1 MPTLRRVRRNPE
13 DLDRQGAEV
22 RPARAGARGRFVVT
36 AGRKSGWPPHCRAAL
51 ARALRLA
58 SRQFPR
64 AGEDEATRVHDVR
77 KTLKGAAG
85 LARLFTDLVG
95 APAEATLA
103 AINAARRKVG
113 RARDLDILP
122 GVIASLD
129 LPPESRGAL
138 IAAIAEQREAER
150 RAHSDIDVGGLAAEL
165 RALADSVEAWDVEA
179 AGATPLIAALR
190 RTYRSARR
198 RGDAALPGGP
208 PRELHALRVRVVDLV
223 HQLGVFEPAWPAMIC
238 ATTRE
243 LQRLRTALGDHND
256 LSVLAE
262 FAAARPELTPE
273 QKVAVAVLIAKRRRP
288 LARRAA
294 QLYARLFAERP
305 SAFERRL
312 AATIE
317 NPRRKPPAHKAPR
330 APRLTAAADA
340 PAPGRDGATPHIP

>member
-1 MPTLRRVRRNPE
+1 MTASRR
-13 DLDRQGAEV
+13 
-22 RPARAGARGRFVVT
+22 
-36 AGRKSGWPPHCRAAL
+36 SGWPPHCRAAL

-85 LARLFTDLVG
+85 LARLFIDLVG
-95 APAEATLA
+95 PPAEATLA

-122 GVIASLD
+122 GVLASLE
-129 LPPESRGAL
+129 LPAESRDAL
-138 IAAIAEQREAER
+138 TAAIAEQREAER
-150 RAHSDIDVGGLAAEL
+150 RAHHEIDVSGLAAEL
-165 RALADSVEAWDVEA
+165 RALADSVETWDVEA
-179 AGATPLIAALR
+179 AGAAPLIAALR

-198 RGDAALPGGP
+198 RGDVALPGGSP
-208 PRELHALRVRVVDLV
+208 GELHAMRVRVVDLV
-223 HQLGVFEPAWPAMIC
+223 HQIGVFELAWPAMVR
-238 ATTRE
+238 AATRE

-262 FAAARPELTPE
+262 FVAARPELTPE

-312 AATIE
+312 AAIIE
-317 NPRRKPPAHKAPR
+317 NPRRKPPGRRPLR
-330 APRLTAAADA
+330 APRPAAAADA
-340 PAPGRDGATPHIP
+340 PPPGNDGETAHIP

>member
-1 MPTLRRVRRNPE
+1 M
-13 DLDRQGAEV
+13 
-22 RPARAGARGRFVVT
+22 T
-36 AGRKSGWPPHCRAAL
+36 ASRKSGWPPHCRAAL

-85 LARLFTDLVG
+85 LARLFTELVG
-95 APAEATLA
+95 APAEATLE

-129 LPPESRGAL
+129 LPVETRDAL
-138 IAAIAEQREAER
+138 LAVIAEQREAER
-150 RAHSDIDVGGLAAEL
+150 RAHHHIDVSGLAAEL
-165 RALADSVEAWDVEA
+165 KALADSVDAWDVEA

-198 RGDAALPGGP
+198 RGDAALPGGL
-208 PRELHALRVRVVDLV
+208 PRELHATRVRVVDLV
-223 HQLGVFEPAWPAMIC
+223 HQLGVFEPAWPAMMR
-238 ATTRE
+238 ATMRE
-243 LQRLRTALGDHND
+243 LQRLRTALGNHND
-256 LSVLAE
+256 FSVLAE

-317 NPRRKPPAHKAPR
+317 NPRRKPPAHRPPR
-330 APRLTAAADA
+330 APRPAATAEA
-340 PAPGRDGATPHIP
+340 PPAGPGGGTAHIP

>member
-1 MPTLRRVRRNPE
+1 M
-13 DLDRQGAEV
+13 
-22 RPARAGARGRFVVT
+22 T
-36 AGRKSGWPPHCRAAL
+36 AGRKSAWPPHCRAAL

-129 LPPESRGAL
+129 PPPEARDAL
-138 IAAIAEQREAER
+138 IAVIAEQREAER
-150 RAHSDIDVGGLAAEL
+150 RAHHDIDVSGLAAEL
-165 RALADSVEAWDVEA
+165 RALADSVEAWDVET
-179 AGATPLIAALR
+179 AGAGPLIAALR

-198 RGDAALPGGP
+198 RGDAALPSGP
-208 PRELHALRVRVVDLV
+208 PGELHALRVRVVDLV
-223 HQLGVFEPAWPAMIC
+223 HQLGVFEPAWPGMMR
-238 ATTRE
+238 ATMRE

-256 LSVLAE
+256 LTVLAE

-273 QKVAVAVLIAKRRRP
+273 QKVAVALLIAKRRRP

-305 SAFERRL
+305 SAFERRIG
-312 AATIE
+312 ATIE
-317 NPRRKPPAHKAPR
+317 NPRRKPPTHRSAR
-330 APRLTAAADA
+330 APRPAAAADA
-340 PAPGRDGATPHIP
+340 PPASHGGGTAHIR

>member
-1 MPTLRRVRRNPE
+1 MPASRRFRRDPE
-13 DLDRQGAEV
+13 DLDRQGAEI
-22 RPARAGARGRFVVT
+22 RLARAGPRGRAAVT
-36 AGRKSGWPPHCRAAL
+36 ASRKSGWPPYCRAAL

-85 LARLFTDLVG
+85 LARLFADLVG
-95 APAEATLA
+95 APAEATLE

-122 GVIASLD
+122 GVLAALD
-129 LPPESRGAL
+129 PPPETRDAL

-150 RAHSDIDVGGLAAEL
+150 RAHHDLDVAGLAAEL
-165 RALADSVEAWDVEA
+165 RALADSVDAWEVEA
-179 AGATPLIAALR
+179 AGAPALTAALR
-190 RTYRSARR
+190 GAYRSARR
-198 RGDAALPGGP
+198 RGEAALASGVA
-208 PRELHALRVRVVDLV
+208 RELHKFRVRVVDLAY
-223 HQLGVFEPAWPAMIC
+223 QLAVFEPAWPAMMR
-238 ATTRE
+238 ATMRE

-256 LSVLAE
+256 LTVLAE

-294 QLYARLFAERP
+294 QLHARLFAERP
-305 SAFERRL
+305 SAFERRFG
-312 AATIE
+312 AYIE
-317 NPRRKPPAHKAPR
+317 NPRRKPPTRKPPR
-330 APRLTAAADA
+330 APRPVAAADA
-340 PAPGRDGATPHIP
+340 PPAGHGGGTAHIP

>member
-1 MPTLRRVRRNPE
+1 
-13 DLDRQGAEV
+13 
-22 RPARAGARGRFVVT
+22 VT
-36 AGRKSGWPPHCRAAL
+36 ASRKSGWPPHCRAAL

-64 AGEDEATRVHDVR
+64 AGEDEATRIHDLR
-77 KTLKGAAG
+77 KTLKGAAA
-85 LARLFTDLVG
+85 LARLFADLVG

-122 GVIASLD
+122 GVLAALD
-129 LPPESRGAL
+129 PPPETRDAL
-138 IAAIAEQREAER
+138 IATIAEQREAER
-150 RAHSDIDVGGLAAEL
+150 RAHHDLDVGGLAAEL
-165 RALADSVEAWDVEA
+165 RALADSVEAWDVEV
-179 AGATPLIAALR
+179 AGATPLIAAVR
-190 RTYRSARR
+190 GAYRSARR
-198 RGDAALPGGP
+198 RGAAALPSGP
-208 PRELHALRVRVVDLV
+208 PRELHGLRVRVVDLV
-223 HQLGVFEPAWPAMIC
+223 YQLGVFEPAWPAMLR
-238 ATTRE
+238 ATMRE

-305 SAFERRL
+305 SAFERRIG
-312 AATIE
+312 AYIE
-317 NPRRKPPAHKAPR
+317 NPRRKPPTRKPQRAPR
-330 APRLTAAADA
+330 AVAAEAA
-340 PAPGRDGATPHIP
+340 PPTGNAP

>member
-1 MPTLRRVRRNPE
+1 MTASRR
-13 DLDRQGAEV
+13 
-22 RPARAGARGRFVVT
+22 
-36 AGRKSGWPPHCRAAL
+36 SGWPPHCRAAL

-85 LARLFTDLVG
+85 LARLFTGLVA

-122 GVIASLD
+122 GVLASLE
-129 LPPESRGAL
+129 LPAESRDAL
-138 IAAIAEQREAER
+138 TAAIAEQREAER
-150 RAHSDIDVGGLAAEL
+150 RAHHEIDVSGLAAEL
-165 RALADSVEAWDVEA
+165 RALADSVETWDVEA
-179 AGATPLIAALR
+179 AGAAPLIAALR

-198 RGDAALPGGP
+198 RGDVALPGGSP
-208 PRELHALRVRVVDLV
+208 GELHAMRVRVVDLV
-223 HQLGVFEPAWPAMIC
+223 HQIGVFELAWPAMVR
-238 ATTRE
+238 AATRE

-262 FAAARPELTPE
+262 FVAARPELTPE

-312 AATIE
+312 AAIIE
-317 NPRRKPPAHKAPR
+317 NPRRKPPGRRPLR
-330 APRLTAAADA
+330 APRPAAAADA
-340 PAPGRDGATPHIP
+340 PPPGNDGETAHIP

>member
-1 MPTLRRVRRNPE
+1 M
-13 DLDRQGAEV
+13 
-22 RPARAGARGRFVVT
+22 T
-36 AGRKSGWPPHCRAAL
+36 ASRKSGWPPHCRAAL

-95 APAEATLA
+95 PPAEAALT

-122 GVIASLD
+122 GVIASID
-129 LPPESRGAL
+129 LPPEARDAL

-150 RAHSDIDVGGLAAEL
+150 RAHHDIDVSGLAAEL
-165 RALADSVEAWDVEA
+165 RALADSVETWDVET

-190 RTYRSARR
+190 RSYRSARR
-198 RGDAALPGGP
+198 RGEAALPGGP
-208 PRELHALRVRVVDLV
+208 PSDLHALRVRVVDLV
-223 HQLGVFEPAWPAMIC
+223 HQLGVFEPAWPAMIR
-238 ATTRE
+238 AATRE

-256 LSVLAE
+256 LSVLAD

-294 QLYARLFAERP
+294 QLYARLFADRP
-305 SAFERRL
+305 SAFERRIG
-312 AATIE
+312 ATIE
-317 NPRRKPPAHKAPR
+317 NPRRKPPTHRTPR
-330 APRLTAAADA
+330 VPRPAAALDA
-340 PAPGRDGATPHIP
+340 PPSGHDGATPHVP

>member
-1 MPTLRRVRRNPE
+1 M
-13 DLDRQGAEV
+13 
-22 RPARAGARGRFVVT
+22 T
-36 AGRKSGWPPHCRAAL
+36 ASRKSGWPTHCRAAL

-85 LARLFTDLVG
+85 LARLFAELVG
-95 APAEATLA
+95 QPAEATLN

-122 GVIASLD
+122 GVIASID
-129 LPPESRGAL
+129 LPPEARDAL
-138 IAAIAEQREAER
+138 IAVIAEQREAER
-150 RAHSDIDVGGLAAEL
+150 RAHHEINVSGLAAEL
-165 RALADSVEAWDVEA
+165 RALADSVEAWEVEA
-179 AGATPLIAALR
+179 AGAAPLISALR
-190 RTYRSARR
+190 RSYRSARR
-198 RGDAALPGGP
+198 RGDAALPGGTP
-208 PRELHALRVRVVDLV
+208 DELHGLRVRVVDLV
-223 HQLGVFEPAWPAMIC
+223 HQLGAFEPAWPAMIR
-238 ATTRE
+238 AAMRE

-256 LSVLAE
+256 LAVLAE

-273 QKVAVAVLIAKRRRP
+273 QKVAVALLIAKRRRP

-317 NPRRKPPAHKAPR
+317 NPRRKPPAHRPPR
-330 APRLTAAADA
+330 APRPAARTDA
-340 PAPGRDGATPHIP
+340 PPVGEGGGAAHIP

>member
-1 MPTLRRVRRNPE
+1 
-13 DLDRQGAEV
+13 
-22 RPARAGARGRFVVT
+22 VT
-36 AGRKSGWPPHCRAAL
+36 ASRKSAWPPHCRAAL

-64 AGEDEATRVHDVR
+64 AGEDEATRIHDVR
-77 KTLKGAAG
+77 KTLKTAAG
-85 LARLFTDLVG
+85 LSRLFTDLVG

-103 AINAARRKVG
+103 AINATRRKVG

-122 GVIASLD
+122 AVIASLD
-129 LPPESRGAL
+129 PPQETRDAL
-138 IAAIAEQREAER
+138 TAAIAEQREAER
-150 RAHSDIDVGGLAAEL
+150 RAHHDLDVAALAAEL

-179 AGATPLIAALR
+179 AGAAPLIAALR

-198 RGDAALPGGP
+198 RGEAALPNGP
-208 PRELHALRVRVVDLV
+208 QRELHGLRVRVVDLV
-223 HQLGVFEPAWPAMIC
+223 HQLGAFEPAWPAMVR
-238 ATTRE
+238 AATRE

-256 LSVLAE
+256 FSVLAE

-317 NPRRKPPAHKAPR
+317 NPRRKPPGRRPPR
-330 APRLTAAADA
+330 APRPAAAADA
-340 PAPGRDGATPHIP
+340 PATGHGGGTAHIP

>member
-1 MPTLRRVRRNPE
+1 M
-13 DLDRQGAEV
+13 
-22 RPARAGARGRFVVT
+22 T
-36 AGRKSGWPPHCRAAL
+36 ANNKSGWPPHCRAAL

-77 KTLKGAAG
+77 KTLKAAAA
-85 LARLFTDLVG
+85 LARLFGDLVG
-95 APAEATLA
+95 APAQATLT

-122 GVIASLD
+122 GVLAALD
-129 LPPESRGAL
+129 LPAESRDAL
-138 IAAIAEQREAER
+138 TAAIAEQREAER
-150 RAHSDIDVGGLAAEL
+150 RAHHDVDVGGLAAEL
-165 RALADSVEAWDVEA
+165 RALADSIEAWDVEA
-179 AGATPLIAALR
+179 AGAAPLIAALR
-190 RTYRSARR
+190 RSYRSARR
-198 RGDAALPGGP
+198 RGDAALPSGP

-223 HQLGVFEPAWPAMIC
+223 YQLGVFESAWPAMMR
-238 ATTRE
+238 ATMRE

-256 LSVLAE
+256 LTVLAE
-262 FAAARPELTPE
+262 FAAARAELTPE

-317 NPRRKPPAHKAPR
+317 NPRRKPSAHRASR
-330 APRLTAAADA
+330 APRPAATVDA
-340 PAPGRDGATPHIP
+340 PPAGHDGATPHIP

>member
-1 MPTLRRVRRNPE
+1 
-13 DLDRQGAEV
+13 
-22 RPARAGARGRFVVT
+22 VT
-36 AGRKSGWPPHCRAAL
+36 ASRKSGWPPHCRAAL

-77 KTLKGAAG
+77 KTLKGAAA

-95 APAEATLA
+95 QPAEATLT
-103 AINAARRKVG
+103 AINAARRRVG

-122 GVIASLD
+122 GVIAALD
-129 LPPESRGAL
+129 LPPETREAL

-150 RAHSDIDVGGLAAEL
+150 RAHRDIDVGGLAAEL
-165 RALADSVEAWDVEA
+165 RALADSVEAWDVETA
-179 AGATPLIAALR
+179 SATPLIAAVR
-190 RTYRSARR
+190 RAYRSARR
-198 RGDAALPGGP
+198 RGDAALPNGA
-208 PRELHALRVRVVDLV
+208 PRELHDLRVRVVDLV
-223 HQLGVFEPAWPAMIC
+223 HQLGVFEPAWPAMMR
-238 ATTRE
+238 ATMRE

-256 LSVLAE
+256 LSVLSE

-273 QKVAVAVLIAKRRRP
+273 RKVAVAVLIAKRRRP

-317 NPRRKPPAHKAPR
+317 NPRRKPPAHRPAR
-330 APRLTAAADA
+330 APRVAASPPPADSGASPHLT
-340 PAPGRDGATPHIP
+340 

>member
-1 MPTLRRVRRNPE
+1 
-13 DLDRQGAEV
+13 
-22 RPARAGARGRFVVT
+22 VT
-36 AGRKSGWPPHCRAAL
+36 ASRKSGWPPYCRAAL

-64 AGEDEATRVHDVR
+64 AGEDEATRIHDLR
-77 KTLKGAAG
+77 KTLKGAAA
-85 LARLFTDLVG
+85 LARLFADLVG

-122 GVIASLD
+122 GVLAALD
-129 LPPESRGAL
+129 PPPETRDAL

-150 RAHSDIDVGGLAAEL
+150 RAHHDLDVGGLAAEL
-165 RALADSVEAWDVEA
+165 RALADSVEAWDVEV
-179 AGATPLIAALR
+179 AGATPLIAAVR
-190 RTYRSARR
+190 GAYRSARR
-198 RGDAALPGGP
+198 RGAAALPSGP
-208 PRELHALRVRVVDLV
+208 PRELHGLRVRVVDLV
-223 HQLGVFEPAWPAMIC
+223 YQLGVFEPAWPAMMR
-238 ATTRE
+238 ATMRE

-262 FAAARPELTPE
+262 FAAARPELTTE

-305 SAFERRL
+305 SAFERRIG
-312 AATIE
+312 AYIE
-317 NPRRKPPAHKAPR
+317 NPRRKPPTRKPQRAPR
-330 APRLTAAADA
+330 AVAAEAA
-340 PAPGRDGATPHIP
+340 PPTGNAP

>member
-1 MPTLRRVRRNPE
+1 M
-13 DLDRQGAEV
+13 
-22 RPARAGARGRFVVT
+22 T
-36 AGRKSGWPPHCRAAL
+36 ANRKADWPPHCRAAL

-85 LARLFTDLVG
+85 LARLFTGLVG
-95 APAEATLA
+95 APAEATVA

-129 LPPESRGAL
+129 LPPESRDAL
-138 IAAIAEQREAER
+138 AAAIAEQRDAER
-150 RAHSDIDVGGLAAEL
+150 LAHHDIDVSGLAAEL
-165 RALADSVEAWDVEA
+165 RALADSVERWDVEA

-198 RGDAALPGGP
+198 RGDAALPGGGP
-208 PRELHALRVRVVDLV
+208 HELHALRIRVVDLV
-223 HQLGVFEPAWPAMIC
+223 HQLGAFEPAWPAMIRV
-238 ATTRE
+238 TMRE
-243 LQRLRTALGDHND
+243 LQRLRAALGDHND

-317 NPRRKPPAHKAPR
+317 NPRRKPPAHR
-330 APRLTAAADA
+330 APRPARPAATADA
-340 PAPGRDGATPHIP
+340 PPAGQGGGTAHIP

>member
-1 MPTLRRVRRNPE
+1 
-13 DLDRQGAEV
+13 
-22 RPARAGARGRFVVT
+22 VT
-36 AGRKSGWPPHCRAAL
+36 ASRKSGWPPHCRAAL

-85 LARLFTDLVG
+85 LARLFTSLVA

-122 GVIASLD
+122 GVIASLE
-129 LPPESRGAL
+129 LPAESRDAL

-150 RAHSDIDVGGLAAEL
+150 RAHHDIDVSGLAAEL
-165 RALADSVEAWDVEA
+165 RGLADSVETWDVEA
-179 AGATPLIAALR
+179 AGVTPLIAALR

-198 RGDAALPGGP
+198 RGDAALPGGSP
-208 PRELHALRVRVVDLV
+208 SELHALRVVDLV
-223 HQLGVFEPAWPAMIC
+223 YQLAVFEPAWPAMIR
-238 ATTRE
+238 AATRE

-317 NPRRKPPAHKAPR
+317 NPRRKPPGRRPPR
-330 APRLTAAADA
+330 APRPAAAADA
-340 PAPGRDGATPHIP
+340 PATGHGGGTAHIP

>member
-1 MPTLRRVRRNPE
+1 MTASRR
-13 DLDRQGAEV
+13 
-22 RPARAGARGRFVVT
+22 
-36 AGRKSGWPPHCRAAL
+36 SGWPPHCRAAL

-85 LARLFTDLVG
+85 LARLFIDLVG
-95 APAEATLA
+95 PPAEATLA

-122 GVIASLD
+122 GVIASID
-129 LPPESRGAL
+129 LPPEARDAL

-150 RAHSDIDVGGLAAEL
+150 RAHHDIDVSGLAAEL
-165 RALADSVEAWDVEA
+165 RALADSVETWDVEA
-179 AGATPLIAALR
+179 AGAAPLISALR

-198 RGDAALPGGP
+198 RGDVALPGGSP
-208 PRELHALRVRVVDLV
+208 GELHAMRVRVVDLV
-223 HQLGVFEPAWPAMIC
+223 HQIGVFELAWPAMVR
-238 ATTRE
+238 AATRE

-262 FAAARPELTPE
+262 FVAARPELTPE

-312 AATIE
+312 AAIIE
-317 NPRRKPPAHKAPR
+317 NPRRKPPGRRPLR
-330 APRLTAAADA
+330 APRPAAAADA
-340 PAPGRDGATPHIP
+340 PPPGNDGETAHIP

>member
-1 MPTLRRVRRNPE
+1 M
-13 DLDRQGAEV
+13 
-22 RPARAGARGRFVVT
+22 T
-36 AGRKSGWPPHCRAAL
+36 ASRKSGWPPHCRAAL

-77 KTLKGAAG
+77 KTLKAAAG
-85 LARLFTDLVG
+85 LARLFGDLVG
-95 APAEATLA
+95 APAQATLE

-129 LPPESRGAL
+129 LPSEVRDAL

-150 RAHSDIDVGGLAAEL
+150 RAHHDLDVGGLAAEL

-198 RGDAALPGGP
+198 RGDAALPGGL
-208 PRELHALRVRVVDLV
+208 PRELHAMRVRVVDLV
-223 HQLGVFEPAWPAMIC
+223 HQLGVFEPAWPAMIR
-238 ATTRE
+238 ATMRE

-262 FAAARPELTPE
+262 FAAGRPDLTPE

-330 APRLTAAADA
+330 APRPAAAAEA
-340 PAPGRDGATPHIP
+340 PPAGYGGGTAHIP

>member
-1 MPTLRRVRRNPE
+1 M
-13 DLDRQGAEV
+13 
-22 RPARAGARGRFVVT
+22 T
-36 AGRKSGWPPHCRAAL
+36 ASRKSGWPPHCRAAL

-95 APAEATLA
+95 QPAEAALA

-122 GVIASLD
+122 AVIAALD
-129 LPPESRGAL
+129 PPPEARDAL
-138 IAAIAEQREAER
+138 VAAIAEQREAER
-150 RAHSDIDVGGLAAEL
+150 RAHHEFDVGGLAAEL
-165 RALADSVEAWDVEA
+165 RGLADSVEAWDVEA
-179 AGATPLIAALR
+179 AGAAPLIAALR
-190 RTYRSARR
+190 RSYRSARR
-198 RGDAALPGGP
+198 RGGAALPGGP
-208 PRELHALRVRVVDLV
+208 PRELHGLRVRVVDLV
-223 HQLGVFEPAWPAMIC
+223 HQLGVFEPAWPAMMR
-238 ATTRE
+238 ATMRE

-256 LSVLAE
+256 LTVLAE
-262 FAAARPELTPE
+262 FAAARPELTAE
-273 QKVAVAVLIAKRRRP
+273 QKVAVALLIAKRRRP

-317 NPRRKPPAHKAPR
+317 NPRRKPPAHRAPR
-330 APRLTAAADA
+330 APRPAAAADA
-340 PAPGRDGATPHIP
+340 PPAGPGGGTAHIP